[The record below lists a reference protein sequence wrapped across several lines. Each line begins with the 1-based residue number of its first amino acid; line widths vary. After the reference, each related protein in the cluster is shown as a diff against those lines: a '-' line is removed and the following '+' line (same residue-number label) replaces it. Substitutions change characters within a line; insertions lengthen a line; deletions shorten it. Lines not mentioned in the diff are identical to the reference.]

1 MTQSTIT
8 PIILT
13 GGSGT
18 RLWPLSRA
26 ARPKQFLPLLSERT
40 MLEETLARISGD
52 GFATPVLVGGAAQ
65 SDTLARLAGDDA
77 TIILEPLAR
86 NTAPAIAL
94 AALSVPAETPLL
106 VMPSDHAIADSAAF
120 EAAVAKAAALA
131 ADGWLVTFGIAPTGP
146 ETGYGYIK
154 RGEALGDHGYR
165 VEAFVE
171 KPDAETAQNYCE
183 DGGYHWNG
191 GIFLFAAGAFLDA
204 LRRYAPGIEA
214 AARAAI
220 DAAARDGRM
229 IRPDAEAFAAAPS
242 ISIDYAVMEKSTRVA
257 VVAADMGWS
266 DIGSWD
272 ALHELSA
279 KDGAGNALAG
289 ETLAIDTTG
298 CLVRADGPLVATI
311 GVEDLIVV
319 ATNDAVLIMKRG
331 DGQRVKEAIEAIE
344 EGQDLKEFL

>member
-1 MTQSTIT
+1 MTQSKIT
-8 PIILT
+8 PVILT

-40 MLEETLARISGD
+40 MLEETLARVGGD
-52 GFATPVLVGGAAQ
+52 GFTPPILVGGAAQ
-65 SDTLARLAGDDA
+65 TDTLARLASGNA
-77 TIILEPLAR
+77 TIILEPVAR

-94 AALSVPAETPLL
+94 AALGVSPETLLL

-120 EAAVAKAAALA
+120 EVAVGKAVALA

-146 ETGYGYIK
+146 ETGYGYIR
-154 RGEALGDHGYR
+154 RGEALGNHGYR

-171 KPDAETAQNYCE
+171 KPDAETAQGYC
-183 DGGYHWNG
+183 DTGGYDWNG
-191 GIFLFAAGAFLDA
+191 GIFLFTAGTFLDA
-204 LRRYAPGIEA
+204 LRQHAPAIET

-220 DAAARDGRM
+220 DAAKDDGRT
-229 IRPDAEAFAAAPS
+229 IRPDADAFAASPS
-242 ISIDYAVMEKSTRVA
+242 ISIDYAVMEKATRVA
-257 VVAADMGWS
+257 VVPADMGWS

-279 KDGAGNALAG
+279 KDDAGNALAG
-289 ETLAIDTTG
+289 ETLAIDTAG
-298 CLVRADGPLVATI
+298 CLIRSDGPLVTTI

-319 ATNDAVLIMKRG
+319 ATNDAVLVMKRG
-331 DGQRVKEAIEAIE
+331 ESQRVKEAVERLKQ
-344 EGQDLKEFL
+344 EGNELL